1 MRPMRAALVASTSIT
16 ITLTLGLFLPACFTT
31 SGASANA
38 IPGVRVQ
45 AEHDFDCAQEQI
57 RITQQLGGRFEAVG
71 CGHRATYL
79 TACEGLHCTVEE
91 QGKSIPWRARPDPVG
106 TP

>member
-1 MRPMRAALVASTSIT
+1 MRAALVPSIS
-16 ITLTLGLFLPACFTT
+16 ISIAISIALGLFTPACFTT
-31 SGASANA
+31 NGASGNA
-38 IPGVRVQ
+38 VPGVRLQ
-45 AEHDFDCAQEQI
+45 AEHDFDCAQDQI
-57 RITQQLGGRFEAVG
+57 TVKQQLGGRFEAFG

-79 TACEGLHCTVEE
+79 TACEGLQCTVEE

>member
-1 MRPMRAALVASTSIT
+1 MRPMRAALAVSIA
-16 ITLTLGLFLPACFTT
+16 LGLFTPACFTT
-31 SGASANA
+31 NGASANA
-38 IPGVRVQ
+38 IPGVRLQ

-57 RITQQLGGRFEAVG
+57 RVTQQLGGRFEAIG

-79 TACEGLHCTVEE
+79 TACEGLKCTVEE